1 MTGKQLPRVGIT
13 GHRGVPPIDEGIL
26 DIGVAQPVLH
36 ERHIG
41 PRVEQMHGDR
51 VALIPSTE

>member
-1 MTGKQLPRVGIT
+1 
-13 GHRGVPPIDEGIL
+13 
-26 DIGVAQPVLH
+26 VAQPVLH

-51 VALIPSTE
+51 VAERLDIMLHLIDTH